1 MDKGVLMLESKT
13 KGSELVDK
21 IGYYIQQ
28 YGMTDWSGVL
38 RDYRAVGGSDVTGYK
53 VYEGEVQTYLAD
65 EDGRVIQE
73 LLQIISYR
81 EIRVTKTGKYVT
93 FRMV

>member
-1 MDKGVLMLESKT
+1 MVTGLLTVESKA
-13 KGSELVDK
+13 KGMDSKDK
-21 IGYYIQQ
+21 IRGYIQR

-38 RDYRAVGGSDVTGYK
+38 SIYREVGEDSNRGYK

-65 EDGRVIQE
+65 EDGWVIQE

-81 EIRVTKTGKYVT
+81 EVLVTKTGKYVT